1 MTTNAQHTPY
11 PSQKVRDEY
20 RAKVN
25 GLEDDH
31 WDKCEAHGLED
42 NYWDKRKALDDE
54 YGVDGPDDEY
64 RALDDEYRAKAHG
77 LVDDY
82 LARHKLLDDAKARG
96 GAA

>member
-31 WDKCEAHGLED
+31 WDKCEA
-42 NYWDKRKALDDE
+42 LD
-54 YGVDGPDDEY
+54 
-64 RALDDEYRAKAHG
+64 A
-77 LVDDY
+77 DY
-82 LARHKLLDDAKARG
+82 LANRKFLDADFRVRRKGQEDAKAQG

>member
-25 GLEDDH
+25 
-31 WDKCEAHGLED
+31 GLED